1 MSTLFS
7 TEMGV
12 NTSSNTNVLDEETN
26 AEQIDEK
33 EKVEKI
39 FFSSF
44 LLNIH
49 MFFLI
54 DKWNIKISSYW

>member
-7 TEMGV
+7 TEIGV

-49 MFFLI
+49 MFF
-54 DKWNIKISSYW
+54 